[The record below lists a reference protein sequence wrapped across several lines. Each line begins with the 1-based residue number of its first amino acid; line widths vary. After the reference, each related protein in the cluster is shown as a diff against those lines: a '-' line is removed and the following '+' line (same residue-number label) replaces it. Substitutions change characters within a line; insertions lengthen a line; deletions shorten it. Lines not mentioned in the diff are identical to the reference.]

1 MSWQEDY
8 KKKVC
13 TIPEALSLIRS
24 GDKIITQF
32 GVAVPCALIEGLYD
46 LRDRVTNV
54 EVNFGITKRIFKVF
68 GKECNGSINVRSSF
82 LYPGEREAI
91 AAGSRMGILPIDLS
105 DTYRE
110 RVRYTKPDVALVS
123 VAPPDENGYF
133 SLGLHDVD
141 IHVMKDNVRTIIVQV
156 NKNIPY
162 VYGENRYLHVNNVDA
177 IVECDELLQ
186 EIPVPE
192 EKPLDKVIASYI
204 IPLIHDGAT
213 LQFGVGGPGMV
224 VGKNLKHLKDLGIH
238 TEMFC
243 DTMVDLIKCGA
254 VNNSKKKLLPGK
266 TVFGLCQG
274 KKATYDFLDHNKDV
288 EMRSTSWVNDPS
300 NIGIND
306 NVVSINS
313 AMCVDLTG
321 QVCAESIGLRQYSGT
336 GGHCDFVRGAHL
348 SEGGQSF
355 IAFYSTYNKKDGTI
369 GSKIDLTLPLG
380 SVVTT
385 RRNDVHYI
393 VTEYGIADLKYKTIE
408 QRAKALIAVAHPDFR
423 DKLMYEAKKAGLIY

>member
-1 MSWQEDY
+1 MSWRTDY
-8 KKKVC
+8 EKKKC

-24 GDKIITQF
+24 GDKVITQF

-46 LRDRVTNV
+46 IRDRVTDV
-54 EVNFGITKRIFKVF
+54 EVNFGITKRVFKVF
-68 GKECNGSINVRSSF
+68 GKDCNGKINVRSSF
-82 LYPGEREAI
+82 LYPGERAAI
-91 AAGSRMGILPIDLS
+91 ASGSHMGILPIDLS

-110 RVRYTKPDVALVS
+110 RYRYTKPDAALVS

-141 IHVMKDNVRTIIVQV
+141 IHQMKDKVRTIIVQV
-156 NKNIPY
+156 NENIPY
-162 VYGENRYLHVNNVDA
+162 IYGENRYLHVSDVDA
-177 IVECDELLQ
+177 IVECTEPLQ

-192 EKPLDKVIASYI
+192 EKPLDKVIASHI

-243 DTMVDLIKCGA
+243 DTMVELIKCGA

-274 KKATYDFLDHNKDV
+274 KTETYDFLDHNRDV
-288 EMRSTSWVNDPS
+288 EMRSTSWVNDPV
-300 NIGIND
+300 NIAVND

-313 AMCVDLTG
+313 AIAVDLTG
-321 QVCAESIGLRQYSGT
+321 QVCAESIGTRQYSGT

-355 IAFYSTYNKKDGTI
+355 IAFYSTYNKKDGTV

-385 RRNDVHYI
+385 RRNEVHYI
-393 VTEYGIADLKYKTIE
+393 VTEYGVADLQYKTLE
-408 QRAKALIAVAHPDFR
+408 ERARALIEIAHPDFR
-423 DKLMYEAKKAGLIY
+423 DKLRYDAKQAGLIV